1 MEPLL
6 ISCIL
11 VEVSELP
18 VDGNKGEMATEAD
31 KLTLDFVVPV
41 IAVVLLPD
49 VISVD
54 CEEISGDKVMAGSVL
69 LEVIAENSSF
79 PVVAVSCNFV
89 ASAVSLSSASGTGN
103 EVTSSLITATL
114 VLGVKCGTAG
124 V

>member
-6 ISCIL
+6 ISSIL
-11 VEVSELP
+11 VEIFELT
-18 VDGNKGEMATEAD
+18 VDGNKREVPTEAD

-41 IAVVLLPD
+41 TAVVLLPD
-49 VISVD
+49 IVSVD
-54 CEEISGDKVMAGSVL
+54 CEEILGDKVMAGSVL
-69 LEVIAENSSF
+69 LNVISENSCF

-89 ASAVSLSSASGTGN
+89 ASVVSVSFASGTRN
-103 EVTSSLITATL
+103 EVTSSLIPAKL